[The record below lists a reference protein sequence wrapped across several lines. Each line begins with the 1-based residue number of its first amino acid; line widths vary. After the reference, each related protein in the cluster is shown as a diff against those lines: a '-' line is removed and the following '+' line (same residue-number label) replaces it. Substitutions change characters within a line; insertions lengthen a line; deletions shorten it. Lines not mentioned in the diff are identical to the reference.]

1 MRSCE
6 EQMKE
11 ILIRRDRIVIKRQV
25 CKLTCLSV
33 SLALLLLGALL
44 FAPGIVGNAGYQGAS
59 VMGSTILGAKAG
71 GYVIV
76 AILGFTLGIVVTIC
90 IQKYRKLK

>member
-1 MRSCE
+1 
-6 EQMKE
+6 
-11 ILIRRDRIVIKRQV
+11 
-25 CKLTCLSV
+25 
-33 SLALLLLGALL
+33 
-44 FAPGIVGNAGYQGAS
+44 
-59 VMGSTILGAKAG
+59 MGSTILGAKTG